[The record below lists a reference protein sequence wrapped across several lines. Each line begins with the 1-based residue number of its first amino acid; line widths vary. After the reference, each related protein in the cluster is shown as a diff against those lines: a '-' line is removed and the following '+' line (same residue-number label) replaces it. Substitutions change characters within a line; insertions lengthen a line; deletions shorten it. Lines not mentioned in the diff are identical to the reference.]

1 MKQKLMFAGCAALA
15 ITLPVLAEQ
24 IVYDFETGDLQ
35 GWKVTQG
42 AFARPITDLAKE
54 HNTGKPY
61 TKGGTWFLSTLEN
74 KDNRPNDRQ
83 TGLIESPTLRLTGP
97 TITFKIGGG
106 QHARF
111 ELVDRATGKAI
122 VSAVGENGE
131 RMRVVTWNVP
141 QAVGKDVYFRVVDG
155 ATGSWGHVTVD
166 DVTCEGVR
174 GAADF
179 AARPRPSPL
188 ADYFSSVEKP
198 GSKAAAKAA
207 LASVP
212 EVVYVTHAAFQA
224 DHHNTATIF
233 QCGEINERSYKT
245 QGALKAWNPATGAT
259 RVIVPEKEGRT
270 IRDPEVDWDGKRIV
284 FSMRDGR
291 TDDYHVYVVNADG
304 TGLRQLTRA
313 KGVSDIDPAFLPDGD
328 IVFSSTRDPKYCMCN
343 RHIMCN
349 LYRMEADGANIHQ
362 IGVSTLF
369 EGHSSILPDGR
380 VLYDRWEYVDRDFG
394 DAQGLWTCNPD
405 GTRHAVWWG
414 NNTTS
419 PGGVINARAVGGD
432 SSKAIAVLGS
442 CHDRPWGALGL
453 IDRSRGVDGQ
463 EPVLRTWPTS
473 YRERIHAGGKEDFDS
488 SKSLVCKYADPFP
501 IDESRFLAVRQTGRA
516 NGEMSL
522 VYLDLDGN
530 ETELLA
536 DAPGIWSPVI
546 LRPTKKPVV
555 QSQQRNFDAPDA
567 PGKFYLQNVYIG
579 THMQG
584 VKPGTVKALRVVESP
599 PKRNWT
605 GPRGWFGHGEEA
617 AAMNWHSFENKRILG
632 TVPVEADGSAYFEV
646 PGNTF
651 VYFQALDAEG
661 KMVQSMRSGVNV
673 QPGETYGCVG
683 CHEKRVGEAAPVT
696 ERPLAMQRAP
706 SKMNGWYGP
715 ARLFSFQKEVQPVF
729 TKNCLKCHDYGTRG
743 GKKLNLSGD
752 RGAFFC
758 TSYVD
763 LWATGAI
770 KCIGGGPAEIQPA
783 YSWGSHASRLTRTLY
798 GHGKTKLTDEERDR
812 VITWMDVNAVYYPR
826 YECAYPDNPGGRMP
840 LSFAEQAQLEKL
852 CGTKIENSHS
862 KRQREQLDFD
872 RPECSRILE
881 GVKGKPA
888 YAEALAI
895 IRKGAERLKA
905 TPRGDVEEGFTPCA
919 KDRERDARSERRRA
933 EERRV
938 YEAIRA
944 GKKVYDE

>member
-1 MKQKLMFAGCAALA
+1 MKQKLKFAGCAALA
-15 ITLPVLAEQ
+15 MTLPAMAER

-42 AFARPITDLAKE
+42 AFARPVTDLAKE

-83 TGLIESPTLRLTGP
+83 TGLVESPTLRLTSP

-166 DVTCEGVR
+166 DVTCEGVLV
-174 GAADF
+174 A
-179 AARPRPSPL
+179 
-188 ADYFSSVEKP
+188 
-198 GSKAAAKAA
+198 KAAAKAA

-212 EVVYVTHAAFQA
+212 EVVYVTHAAFRA
-224 DHHNTATIF
+224 DHHNTATLF
-233 QCGEINERSYKT
+233 QCGEINERSYDT

-270 IRDPEVDWDGKRIV
+270 IRDPEVDWDGRRIV

-291 TDDYHVYVVNADG
+291 TDDYHIYVVNADG

-313 KGVSDIDPAFLPDGD
+313 KGVSDIDPVFLPDGD

-432 SSKAIAVLGS
+432 SSKAIAILGS

-453 IDRSRGVDGQ
+453 IDRSLGVDGQ
-463 EPVLRTWPTS
+463 EPVLRTWPAS

-501 IDESRFLAVRQTGRA
+501 IDESHFLAVRQTGRA

-530 ETELLA
+530 ETEIYT

-555 QSQQRNFDAPDA
+555 QSQQRNFDAPNA
-567 PGKFYLQNVYIG
+567 PGRFYLQNVYIG

-651 VYFQALDAEG
+651 VYFQALDEKG
-661 KMVQSMRSGVNV
+661 KMVQSMRSGAFV

-683 CHEKRVGEAAPVT
+683 CHEKRVGEAAPVA
-696 ERPLAMQRAP
+696 ERPLAMRRAP

-715 ARLFSFQKEVQPVF
+715 ARLFSFQKEVQPVL
-729 TKNCLKCHDYGTRG
+729 TKHCVSCHDYGKKA

-783 YSWGSHASRLTRTLY
+783 YSWGSHASKLTRTLY
-798 GHGKTKLTDEERDR
+798 GHGRAKLSDEERDR
-812 VITWMDVNAVYYPR
+812 VITWMDINAVYYPR

-840 LSFAEQAQLEKL
+840 LSFAEQAQLEKQ
-852 CGTKIENSHS
+852 CGVKVENSHG
-862 KRQREQLDFD
+862 KRQREQLNFD
-872 RPECSRILE
+872 RPELSRILD
-881 GVKGKPA
+881 GVKGEGGKVKGEKFQ
-888 YAEALAI
+888 EALAI
-895 IRKGAERLKA
+895 IKRGAERLKA
-905 TPRGDVEEGFTPCA
+905 TPRGDVEEGFVPCA
-919 KDRERDARSERRRA
+919 KDQERDARSERRQA

-944 GKKVYDE
+944 GRKVYDE